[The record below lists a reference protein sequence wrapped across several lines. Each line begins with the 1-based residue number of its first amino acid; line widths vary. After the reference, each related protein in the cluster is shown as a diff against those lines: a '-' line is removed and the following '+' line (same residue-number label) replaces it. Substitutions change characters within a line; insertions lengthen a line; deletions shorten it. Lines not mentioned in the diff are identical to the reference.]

1 MNWKKYSLINFEAAC
16 LLLNNVLPIWEH
28 QLTFILIFP
37 KGSSNLSLDFGG
49 CDVGAQ
55 DPHSPSCWR
64 HIQRMGV
71 QVDKLHQGLSAKMVC
86 PEQWPVV
93 ILQVGLPVKHI
104 KSGDTPWSCHQRNLS
119 TVICQTT
126 DSLVRCWLSKGVNQP
141 PNIYCSYFRWILLL
155 DWSLVLILCSM
166 KHRHAVFF
174 SCLVTFPPQKCQIK
188 HLWSIGPRQRWA
200 THVEVQSTWPQPLS
214 LWMTPATLSSPT
226 VERRPITWRPAVK
239 WNVSA
244 GSRPWN
250 WPKPRRHACRPSQVK
265 CKHRQND
272 NKRVFGVSWE
282 KPSPFWCVFFAFLFP
297 LIVNRRLGGRLSPGS
312 TRTRWRIA
320 EFRSSGC
327 SQNTKQQGGGSQH
340 LQRSNFKAWL
350 CPPEV
355 SLEQPIALFLSLS
368 SLPLPETYTYECLT
382 WKLHFKKP
390 SFK

>member
-28 QLTFILIFP
+28 QLTFILISP
-37 KGSSNLSLDFGG
+37 KGSSNLSWFWGLWCRSPRPPLPLLLATHTKDG
-49 CDVGAQ
+49 CSSGQITSRVISED
-55 DPHSPSCWR
+55 
-64 HIQRMGV
+64 
-71 QVDKLHQGLSAKMVC
+71 GLSWAMACCHTTGRLACKTHQIRGYPMIMS
-86 PEQWPVV
+86 PEKSLNRDLPNHWFISTLLIKQGGQSTSKYIFFV
-93 ILQVGLPVKHI
+93 LQVNSVVGLKLSSHI
-104 KSGDTPWSCHQRNLS
+104 VLNET
-119 TVICQTT
+119 QT
-126 DSLVRCWLSKGVNQP
+126 C
-141 PNIYCSYFRWILLL
+141 C
-155 DWSLVLILCSM
+155 
-166 KHRHAVFF
+166 FF

-265 CKHRQND
+265 CKHRQNN

-368 SLPLPETYTYECLT
+368 SRLLPETYTYECLT
-382 WKLHFKKP
+382 WKLHFKT
-390 SFK
+390 FF